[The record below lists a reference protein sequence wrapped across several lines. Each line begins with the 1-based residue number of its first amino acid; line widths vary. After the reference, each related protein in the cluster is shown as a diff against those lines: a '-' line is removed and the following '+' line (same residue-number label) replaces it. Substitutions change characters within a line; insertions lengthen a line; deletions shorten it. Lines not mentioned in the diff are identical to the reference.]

1 MSQVVS
7 GGRHIEIAGRRVGK
21 TVCWVIV
28 LIVWLAFCAELVRE
42 VWFLE
47 PWRRA
52 AFCTMAAMGGYWI
65 WRFSLCTYLKASAS
79 ALTVRNRFTKWHIPF
94 DDIADMTW
102 LPGEGPL
109 LTLRSGPVVRLD
121 AYAGWPA
128 GHLGRQ
134 AMTGPSR
141 QVAAAPTTLRNRAAP
156 DGRAEW
162 PSCFSWVSGCVSK
175 SSFGRLREAAGP
187 HLIFTTTPHGAT
199 FRNRRG
205 GSAPMGGGPEPA
217 APNRSHPALVRNP
230 HSPHLKERTGLS

>member
-7 GGRHIEIAGRRVGK
+7 GGRRIEIAGRRVGR

-65 WRFSLCTYLKASAS
+65 WRFSLCTYLKASVS

-94 DDIADMTW
+94 GDIADMTW

-134 AMTGPSR
+134 AMTGLVEAGRSR
-141 QVAAAPTTLRNRAAP
+141 SDDT
-156 DGRAEW
+156 
-162 PSCFSWVSGCVSK
+162 
-175 SSFGRLREAAGP
+175 
-187 HLIFTTTPHGAT
+187 
-199 FRNRRG
+199 
-205 GSAPMGGGPEPA
+205 PEPSSARRAGGVAELLLVGVWVCFEVVVRSA
-217 APNRSHPALVRNP
+217 A
-230 HSPHLKERTGLS
+230 

>member
-1 MSQVVS
+1 MLRKSQPLWSRGGHVSQVVA
-7 GGRHIEIAGRRVGK
+7 GGRRIEIATRRVGK

-28 LIVWLAFCAELVRE
+28 LIVWLAFCAELVRG
-42 VWFLE
+42 VRDSE

-52 AFCTMAAMGGYWI
+52 AFGTLAAMGGYWI

-94 DDIADMTW
+94 GDIADMTW

-134 AMTGPSR
+134 VMTSL
-141 QVAAAPTTLRNRAAP
+141 VEA
-156 DGRAEW
+156 GR
-162 PSCFSWVSGCVSK
+162 
-175 SSFGRLREAAGP
+175 GRPED
-187 HLIFTTTPHGAT
+187 T
-199 FRNRRG
+199 
-205 GSAPMGGGPEPA
+205 PEPSSDRRAGGVAELLLVGVWVWFEVVIQSA
-217 APNRSHPALVRNP
+217 A
-230 HSPHLKERTGLS
+230 